1 MSLQKWLNPRRRV
14 YWSSLVK
21 IFKQQ
26 LLYKASEQKTL
37 HSRVQKYTYSFPMRT
52 FQDCYNSETFFMG
65 TGLWTSRAEQEIVQ
79 ENAINSPILCCGTFR
94 LPVTRSR
101 ISSIYTGV
109 YVHICVCVSS
119 SLEEKR
125 ESRGIRSPG
134 IGTKSLQFAYPRID
148 FDQMHTVRWVA

>member
-1 MSLQKWLNPRRRV
+1 M
-14 YWSSLVK
+14 K

-37 HSRVQKYTYSFPMRT
+37 HPRVQKYTYSFPMRT

-94 LPVTRSR
+94 FPVTRSR
-101 ISSIYTGV
+101 ISSLYTGV
-109 YVHICVCVSS
+109 YMSIYVYVCRAAWRRNV
-119 SLEEKR
+119 R
-125 ESRGIRSPG
+125 VAGIRESPG
-134 IGTKSLQFAYPRID
+134 IGTKSLQFACPRID

>member
-1 MSLQKWLNPRRRV
+1 M
-14 YWSSLVK
+14 K

-37 HSRVQKYTYSFPMRT
+37 HSRVQKYIYSFPMCT
-52 FQDCYNSETFFMG
+52 FQDCYNSETFFTG

-94 LPVTRSR
+94 LPVTRFR

-109 YVHICVCVSS
+109 YVYVCRAAWRRNV
-119 SLEEKR
+119 R
-125 ESRGIRSPG
+125 VARIWSPG
-134 IGTKSLQFAYPRID
+134 IGTKSLQFACPRID